1 MSLKHQRPEHKSCML
16 YLQLQRRLCAMKQHL
31 NLSGS
36 SVETLHILLLG
47 HNLILET
54 VRGR

>member
-1 MSLKHQRPEHKSCML
+1 ML
-16 YLQLQRRLCAMKQHL
+16 YLQLQRRLPALKQCL

-47 HNLILET
+47 HNLILDE
-54 VRGR
+54 VKRR

>member
-1 MSLKHQRPEHKSCML
+1 ML
-16 YLQLQRRLCAMKQHL
+16 YLQLQRGLCASEQGL

-36 SVETLHILLLG
+36 SVKTLHILLLG

-54 VRGR
+54 VRGYDYCLE